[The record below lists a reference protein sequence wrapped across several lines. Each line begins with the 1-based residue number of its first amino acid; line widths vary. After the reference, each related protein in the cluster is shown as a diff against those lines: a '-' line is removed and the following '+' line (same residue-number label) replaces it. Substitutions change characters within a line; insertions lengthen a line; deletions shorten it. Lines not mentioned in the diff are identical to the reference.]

1 MENLTE
7 DPEHSNNLVIDTKH
21 DSEPEDLSQ
30 TDSEESDRR
39 SSKLDFSSFNGDHN
53 LQVWY
58 RDRLSHW
65 VNFSYI
71 KYSALDLDSLDP
83 QHFCFLDPDPSGIIP
98 TKPWLKLTF
107 SLSTQISIVHYWLII
122 KTLKSLLSIKISE
135 NQHQNEMDPKHRT
148 KMYDILF
155 I

>member
-53 LQVWY
+53 LQVWS
-58 RDRLSHW
+58 RDRDR
-65 VNFSYI
+65 F
-71 KYSALDLDSLDP
+71 A
-83 QHFCFLDPDPSGIIP
+83 
-98 TKPWLKLTF
+98 T
-107 SLSTQISIVHYWLII
+107 
-122 KTLKSLLSIKISE
+122 E
-135 NQHQNEMDPKHRT
+135 
-148 KMYDILF
+148 
-155 I
+155 